1 MTESLMSGIKTPP
14 VPYTFDGLFING
26 KWRAGLA
33 GSVLEVNNP
42 YSNERLVEIHQA
54 NLDDVD
60 RACHAAESAQSQWEQ
75 TLPGERAAILRRAV
89 DILDTRHAEVVDWLI
104 RESGSTRMKAEM
116 EWGAARA
123 IMLDASTLP
132 AQVYGRII
140 AGDIPSKEN
149 RIYRN
154 PVGVV
159 AVISPWNWPLHLT
172 CRTLAP
178 AIALGNAVVVKPAS
192 ETPITGGLL
201 IARILEEAGLPAGVL
216 NVVVGDPAVIGDGF
230 VQHPIPRVI
239 SFTGS
244 LAVGRRIASNIATS
258 PRLKKMML
266 ELGGNAPLVVL
277 DDADLELAVQAAVVS
292 KFLHQGQICVI
303 ANRILVHAKLYDEFV
318 ERYVARVQNLKV
330 GNPDE
335 PDTVIGPLISQKQL
349 LNVQRSIAA
358 AHAEG
363 ARQRLGGPADGLI
376 VPPHV
381 FDRITPQMALGRS
394 ELFGPVAPIL
404 SFANDAQALHMAN
417 DTEFGL
423 SSAVFSRDTYRAER
437 FAAGLKTGMTH
448 INDITAVDLPNMPFG
463 GEKNSGLGRFGS
475 EGLIHELTT
484 EHWMSVQHTPRQ
496 YPF

>member
-1 MTESLMSGIKTPP
+1 MTQSMIAGRDTPP
-14 VPYTFDGLFING
+14 VPYTFDGLLING
-26 KWRAGLA
+26 KWCTGNA

-42 YSNERLVEIHQA
+42 YSHERLAEIHEA
-54 NLDDVD
+54 NLGDVD
-60 RACHAAESAQSQWEQ
+60 RAYQAARAAQVQWQ
-75 TLPGERAAILRRAV
+75 QSLPGERAAVLRKAV
-89 DILDTRHAEVVDWLI
+89 EVLDARHGEVVDWLI

-123 IMLDASTLP
+123 IILDASTLP
-132 AQVYGRII
+132 SQAQGRII
-140 AGDIPSKEN
+140 AGDIPGKEN

-178 AIALGNAVVVKPAS
+178 ALALGNAVVVKPAS

-216 NVVVGDPAVIGDGF
+216 NVLVGDPAVIGDGF
-230 VQHPIPRVI
+230 VQHPVPRVV

-244 LAVGRRIASNIATS
+244 LAVGRRIAGQIANS

-277 DDADLELAVQAAVVS
+277 EDADLELAVHAAVVS

-303 ANRILVHAKLYDEFV
+303 ANRILVHEKLHDAFV
-318 ERYVARVQNLKV
+318 EQYVERVRELKV
-330 GNPDE
+330 GNPND

-349 LNVQRSIAA
+349 HHVQRSIAA
-358 AHAEG
+358 ANAEG
-363 ARQRLGGPADGLI
+363 ARQRLGGAAQGLV

-381 FDRITPQMALGRS
+381 FDRITPQMGLGRS
-394 ELFGPVAPIL
+394 ELFGPVAPVL
-404 SFANDAQALHMAN
+404 AFASDAQALHMAN

-423 SSAVFSRDTYRAER
+423 SSAVFSRDVSRAER
-437 FAAGLKTGMTH
+437 FAAGLQTGMTH

-484 EHWMSVQHTPRQ
+484 EHWMSVQHTSRQ

>member
-1 MTESLMSGIKTPP
+1 MTQSTIAGMNTPP
-14 VPYTFDGLFING
+14 APYSFAGLFIDG
-26 KWRAGLA
+26 AWRAGNA

-42 YSNERLVEIHQA
+42 YSNERLAELHQA
-54 NLDDVD
+54 NLADVD
-60 RACHAAESAQSQWEQ
+60 RAYNAAQSAQAQWEQ
-75 TLPGERAAILRRAV
+75 SLPGERAAVMRRAV
-89 DILDTRHAEVVDWLI
+89 EILDARHGEVLDWLI

-123 IMLDASTLP
+123 IILDASVLP

-140 AGDIPSKEN
+140 AGDIPGKEN

-201 IARILEEAGLPAGVL
+201 IARIFEEAGLPAGVL

-230 VQHPIPRVI
+230 VQHPIPRVV

-244 LAVGRRIASNIATS
+244 LGVGRRIASNIASS

-277 DDADLELAVQAAVVS
+277 EDADLELAVHAAVVS

-303 ANRILVHAKLYDEFV
+303 ANRILVHATLYDEFV

-330 GNPDE
+330 GNPDD

-349 LNVQRSIAA
+349 LSVQRSISAA
-358 AHAEG
+358 NAEG

-381 FDRITPQMALGRS
+381 FDRITPNMLIGRN
-394 ELFGPVAPIL
+394 ELFGPVAPIIAFY
-404 SFANDAQALHMAN
+404 SDAEALHMAN

-423 SSAVFSRDTYRAER
+423 SSAVFSRDIARAQR
-437 FAAGLKTGMTH
+437 FAAGLKTGMSH

-484 EHWMSVQHTPRQ
+484 EHWMSVQHVPRQ

>member
-1 MTESLMSGIKTPP
+1 MTQSLIAGIQTPP
-14 VPYTFDGLFING
+14 APYTFDGLFIDG
-26 KWRAGLA
+26 QWRSGRA

-42 YSNERLVEIHQA
+42 YSGERLAELHQA

-60 RACHAAESAQSQWEQ
+60 QAYHAAESAQSAWAQ
-75 TLPGERAAILRRAV
+75 TLPGERSALLRKAV
-89 DILDTRHAEVVDWLI
+89 DVLDARHGEVVNWLI

-123 IMLDASTLP
+123 ILLDASTLP
-132 AQVYGRII
+132 NQVHGRII
-140 AGDIPSKEN
+140 AGDIPGKEN

-201 IARILEEAGLPAGVL
+201 IARIFEEAGLPAGVL

-230 VQHPIPRVI
+230 VQHPIPRVV

-244 LAVGRRIASNIATS
+244 LAVGRRISSNIATS

-277 DDADLELAVQAAVVS
+277 EDADLDLAVHAAVVS

-303 ANRILVHAKLYDEFV
+303 ANRMLVHAKLYEAFV
-318 ERYVARVQNLKV
+318 ERYVARVRNLKV
-330 GNPDE
+330 GNPDDA
-335 PDTVIGPLISQKQL
+335 DTVIGPLISQKQL

-358 AHAEG
+358 AQAEG

-381 FDRITPQMALGRS
+381 FDRITPQMALGRN

-404 SFANDAQALHMAN
+404 SFYSDAEALHMAN

-423 SSAVFSRDTYRAER
+423 SSAIFSRDLQRAQH
-437 FAAGLKTGMTH
+437 FAGGLKTGMTH

>member
-1 MTESLMSGIKTPP
+1 MTQSTIAGTNTPP
-14 VPYTFDGLFING
+14 APYTFAGLFIDG
-26 KWRAGLA
+26 AWRAGNA

-42 YSNERLVEIHQA
+42 YSNERLAELHQA

-60 RACHAAESAQSQWEQ
+60 RAYNAAQSAQAQWEQ
-75 TLPGERAAILRRAV
+75 SLPGERAAVMRRAV
-89 DILDTRHAEVVDWLI
+89 EILDARHGEVVDWLI

-123 IMLDASTLP
+123 IILDASMLP

-140 AGDIPSKEN
+140 AGDIPGKEN

-201 IARILEEAGLPAGVL
+201 IARIFEEAGLPAGVL

-230 VQHPIPRVI
+230 VQHPIPRVV

-244 LAVGRRIASNIATS
+244 LGVGRRIASNIATS
-258 PRLKKMML
+258 SRLKKMML

-277 DDADLELAVQAAVVS
+277 EDADLELAVHAAVVS

-303 ANRILVHAKLYDEFV
+303 ANRILVHAKLYNEFV

-330 GNPDE
+330 GNPDD

-349 LNVQRSIAA
+349 LSVQRSISAA
-358 AHAEG
+358 NAEG

-381 FDRITPQMALGRS
+381 FDCITPNMLIGRN
-394 ELFGPVAPIL
+394 ELFGPVAPIQ
-404 SFANDAQALHMAN
+404 SFYSDAEALHMAN

-423 SSAVFSRDTYRAER
+423 SSAVFSRDIARAQR
-437 FAAGLKTGMTH
+437 FAAGLKTGMSH

-484 EHWMSVQHTPRQ
+484 EHWMSVQHVPRQ

>member
-14 VPYTFDGLFING
+14 VPYSFDGLFING

-33 GSVLEVNNP
+33 GSVLKVNNP

-60 RACHAAESAQSQWEQ
+60 RACLAAESAQSQWEQ

-89 DILDTRHAEVVDWLI
+89 EILDVRHAEVVDWLI

-140 AGDIPSKEN
+140 AGDIPGKEN

-201 IARILEEAGLPAGVL
+201 IARIFEEAGLPAGVL

-230 VQHPIPRVI
+230 VQHPIPRV
-239 SFTGS
+239 
-244 LAVGRRIASNIATS
+244 VC
-258 PRLKKMML
+258 
-266 ELGGNAPLVVL
+266 GG
-277 DDADLELAVQAAVVS
+277 
-292 KFLHQGQICVI
+292 
-303 ANRILVHAKLYDEFV
+303 
-318 ERYVARVQNLKV
+318 
-330 GNPDE
+330 
-335 PDTVIGPLISQKQL
+335 
-349 LNVQRSIAA
+349 
-358 AHAEG
+358 
-363 ARQRLGGPADGLI
+363 
-376 VPPHV
+376 
-381 FDRITPQMALGRS
+381 
-394 ELFGPVAPIL
+394 
-404 SFANDAQALHMAN
+404 
-417 DTEFGL
+417 
-423 SSAVFSRDTYRAER
+423 
-437 FAAGLKTGMTH
+437 
-448 INDITAVDLPNMPFG
+448 
-463 GEKNSGLGRFGS
+463 
-475 EGLIHELTT
+475 
-484 EHWMSVQHTPRQ
+484 
-496 YPF
+496 